1 MTQLSRDSVKQ
12 VLQTR
17 LVGTVVHYWDEIDST
32 NAALGRLLKS
42 GASEGTVVMADTQTA
57 GRGRVGKPWFSPPG
71 VNLHLSVLV
80 KPPIQTTDAHFYT
93 LIGSLAIAD
102 ALANYDVPAQVKW
115 PNDVLVNDKKIAGVL
130 AALML
135 TNGTVESLILGIGV
149 NVNIDRKSMDLQ
161 YGEAAAG
168 ATSLF
173 AVLGHTVD
181 RNVFAARFLENL
193 ERRHFQ
199 FLAHGKQPIVAEWRS
214 RSFLGR
220 RVTIHEG
227 DIHVEGIAIDL
238 DDEGF
243 LVVTLDD
250 GSTAHVR
257 EGEVLP
263 Q

>member
-1 MTQLSRDSVKQ
+1 MTQRSSDRVKQ
-12 VLQTR
+12 VLQTH
-17 LVGTVVHYWDEIDST
+17 LLGTVVHYWDEVDST
-32 NAALGRLLKS
+32 NAALARLLKT
-42 GASEGTVVMADTQTA
+42 GAAEGTVVMADTQTD

-80 KPPIQTTDAHFYT
+80 KPAIPAADAHFYT
-93 LIGSLAIAD
+93 LIGSLAITD
-102 ALANYDVPAQVKW
+102 ALANYDITAQVKW
-115 PNDVLVNDKKIAGVL
+115 PNDVVVNDKKIAGVL
-130 AALML
+130 ATLTL
-135 TNGTVESLILGIGV
+135 TNHTVESLILGIGV
-149 NVNIDRKSMDLQ
+149 NVNINRNSMDRQ

-181 RNVFAARFLENL
+181 RNVFAARTLENL

>member
-1 MTQLSRDSVKQ
+1 MTQLNSDNVKQ
-12 VLQTR
+12 VVQTR
-17 LVGTVVHYWDEIDST
+17 LLGTVVHYWDEVDST
-32 NAALGRLLKS
+32 NAALARLLKT
-42 GASEGTVVMADTQTA
+42 GASEGTVVIADTQTA

-71 VNLHLSVLV
+71 VNLHLSVV
-80 KPPIQTTDAHFYT
+80 VEPAIPVTDAHFYT

-102 ALANYDVPAQVKW
+102 ALANYDVAAQVKW
-115 PNDVLVNDKKIAGVL
+115 PNDVLVNNKKIAGVL
-130 AALML
+130 SELQIAGDHV
-135 TNGTVESLILGIGV
+135 NSLILGIGV
-149 NVNIDRKSMDLQ
+149 NVNINRSSMNQQ

-168 ATSLF
+168 ATSLLE
-173 AVLGHTVD
+173 VLGHTVD
-181 RNVFAARFLENL
+181 RNVLAARILENL

-199 FLAHGKQPIVAEWRS
+199 FLAHGKQSVIAEWRK

-227 DIHVEGIAIDL
+227 GIHVEGIAVNL
-238 DDEGF
+238 DDQGC

-250 GSTAHVR
+250 GSDAHVR